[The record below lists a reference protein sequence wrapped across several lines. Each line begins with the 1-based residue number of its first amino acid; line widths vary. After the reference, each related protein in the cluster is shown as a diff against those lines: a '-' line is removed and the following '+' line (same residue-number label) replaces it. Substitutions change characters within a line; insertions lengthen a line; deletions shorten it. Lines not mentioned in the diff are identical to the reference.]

1 MTKAKTPA
9 GAHRLD
15 PTILREYDLRG
26 IVGETLGEDDAYA
39 IGRAFGTMVRA
50 AGGARVATGFDGRL
64 SSPALEMG
72 LASGLAACG
81 LTVLRVGLGPT
92 PMLYY
97 ASHALGAD
105 GAVMVTGSHN
115 PPDYNGFKMMLSGG
129 PFFGE
134 QIQELGRIADEGAY
148 ANGVGGVE
156 DRPLFDDYIERLV
169 RDFPGGRPLRVAWD
183 AGNGA
188 AGPATAAL
196 AAALPGQHTVLYA
209 EIDAQDAGANDLVET
224 VEVDLIAATRSG
236 IFTTGLIIE
245 FVP

>member
-1 MTKAKTPA
+1 
-9 GAHRLD
+9 
-15 PTILREYDLRG
+15 
-26 IVGETLGEDDAYA
+26 
-39 IGRAFGTMVRA
+39 
-50 AGGARVATGFDGRL
+50 
-64 SSPALEMG
+64 
-72 LASGLAACG
+72 
-81 LTVLRVGLGPT
+81 
-92 PMLYY
+92 
-97 ASHALGAD
+97 
-105 GAVMVTGSHN
+105 MVTGSHN